1 MSSECTS
8 GECIAGYSPL
18 AGGDYVPP
26 AVLARA
32 DPCRF
37 DFGIKR
43 KMDFF
48 SIGVPGNRNAVLSAT
63 PPSGYYWWLMEL
75 SGIQTPEL
83 NTRGLGFFLADPHF
97 APNFASDPGINV
109 NAFLNPLQNAIRIGS
124 GVSAVGGA
132 GNLFSLIVQAGGA
145 GDGEGG
151 ALLANRIVVPP
162 GWRIF
167 LVFEDV
173 VGDKLTLRMTVLEL
187 KLSVLPPRLQR

>member
-1 MSSECTS
+1 MFETMAD
-8 GECIAGYSPL
+8 EYNTAGYGQLS
-18 AGGDYVPP
+18 GRDYVPP

-48 SIGVPGNRNAVLSAT
+48 SKGIPGNRNAVVSDT
-63 PPSGYYWWLMEL
+63 PPSGYYWWVTEM

-83 NTRGLGFFLADPHF
+83 NTRGLGFFLVEPGFNPDF
-97 APNFASDPGINV
+97 KSDPGINV
-109 NAFLNPLQNAIRIGS
+109 NAFLNPLAKAIRIGS
-124 GVSAVGGA
+124 GVAAVGGA
-132 GNLFSLIVQAGGA
+132 GNLFLLTTFAGGA
-145 GDGEGG
+145 GDGEAG
-151 ALLANRIVVPP
+151 ALLANRIIIPP

-173 VGDKLTLRMTVLEL
+173 VGDNLTLRMTALEL
-187 KLSVLPPRLQR
+187 KLSVLPPRMR